1 MGKMVL
7 RIKQIKN
14 AKGGKLVGDLAPL
27 SIISVEKG
35 GYKVE
40 DGEMHASPTSVEEL
54 LTGMVEDG
62 KPSFR
67 LKWKPDD
74 VYKSVFTKLKGSK
87 FNLQLYFGFHDPKD
101 DKVYWY
107 KTPEAKKSSLK
118 KAPINSGKGTSFV
131 QTLDIKF
138 DFLDAAAQ

>member
-27 SIISVEKG
+27 PIISVEKG
-35 GYKVE
+35 VYKLE

-62 KPSFR
+62 KASFR
-67 LKWKPDD
+67 LKWMPDNT
-74 VYKSVFTKLKGSK
+74 YKSMFTKLKGST
-87 FNLQLYFGFHDPKD
+87 FDLQFYFGFHDPSD
-101 DKVYWY
+101 DTVQWH
-107 KTPEAKKSSLK
+107 KTPEAKKSKLK

-138 DFLDAAAQ
+138 GFLNAAAQ